1 VRDHPVQGTLTTTLT
16 ETALRRPTGCSQS
29 TIRLRTPGAS
39 AVPGRHD
46 EVRRALP
53 SKTGP
58 GPSTLGAGPEGID
71 TVTLPER
78 ASLLPYVDGAATE
91 GGLHHLGTGMRGE
104 PAVDR
109 EGTSAL

>member
-1 VRDHPVQGTLTTTLT
+1 MEHPVQSTLTTTLT

-29 TIRLRTPGAS
+29 TIRLRTPGSS
-39 AVPGRHD
+39 AIPGRHD
-46 EVRRALP
+46 AVCRAP
-53 SKTGP
+53 PNKTGP

-71 TVTLPER
+71 TVTHPEG

-91 GGLHHLGTGMRGE
+91 GGLHHLGTGSREG
-104 PAVDR
+104 PAVDY